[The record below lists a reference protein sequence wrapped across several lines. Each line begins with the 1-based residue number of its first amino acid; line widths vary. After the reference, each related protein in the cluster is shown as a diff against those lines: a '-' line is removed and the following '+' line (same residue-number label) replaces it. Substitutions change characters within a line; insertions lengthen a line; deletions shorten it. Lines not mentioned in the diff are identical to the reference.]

1 MIGVGYID
9 SNGFLESAIS
19 PEIISFEKE
28 NTLISKAGLSAKIAE
43 IGNRMA
49 ADSNLIREVHP
60 TVVDGGTGFEVI
72 LKEKVRPV
80 NLQGFDRSKKF
91 LKLDLSKEGTVWKW
105 EDGHD
110 PTVSVFVFKLFGNR
124 SNEDQIPVGGYAY
137 AGKSGKNYLRT
148 WHPNVGD
155 GGGICMGGYQGHENL
170 AELSIR
176 GLCNMLRNE
185 AIYSSFR
192 KPNIVYL
199 PSKVSI
205 HMDASTINAI
215 IDGKKDQKM
224 YDYVREFATV
234 EEWL

>member
-1 MIGVGYID
+1 
-9 SNGFLESAIS
+9 
-19 PEIISFEKE
+19 
-28 NTLISKAGLSAKIAE
+28 
-43 IGNRMA
+43 
-49 ADSNLIREVHP
+49 
-60 TVVDGGTGFEVI
+60 
-72 LKEKVRPV
+72 
-80 NLQGFDRSKKF
+80 
-91 LKLDLSKEGTVWKW
+91 
-105 EDGHD
+105 
-110 PTVSVFVFKLFGNR
+110 
-124 SNEDQIPVGGYAY
+124 
-137 AGKSGKNYLRT
+137 
-148 WHPNVGD
+148 
-155 GGGICMGGYQGHENL
+155 MGGYQGHENL